1 MSMATGA
8 AWYMYQGGM
17 DGNQFKDVPV
27 KVNLAATKDN
37 TYSVQLS
44 VSF

>member
-1 MSMATGA
+1 MSVATGV

-17 DGNQFKDVPV
+17 EGNQFKDVPV
-27 KVNLAATKDN
+27 KVNLAAAKN
-37 TYSVQLS
+37 NAYSVQIS